1 MTELYNID
9 NMKVNMERNF
19 DNHVFQTIKT
29 GIGCPAKVAW
39 SKISYKNFCKLS
51 KLAKS

>member
-1 MTELYNID
+1 MTEPYNIV
-9 NMKVNMERNF
+9 NMKVNLERNF

-29 GIGCPAKVAW
+29 AIGYPTKVAW
-39 SKISYKNFCKLS
+39 GKISYKNFCKFS